1 MALLLLLRAWASES
15 SCISVVPSC
24 CCWGAKRG
32 EGGKELGG
40 VLGSGERRGEWGG
53 VELDRGLKKL
63 WLLGRSWVPACF
75 PLGGEGKGEL
85 EWEERFFWGVLGEGG
100 GMLLV
105 EFTLFLMEGGV
116 AVDVVGPAAE
126 VAVEVVP
133 VATAAAEVAVEVVA
147 VVAAA
152 AAAAAGACVAVDV
165 VVVAA
170 IGPCVAVEVADDAA
184 ALAWAEDAVEVVD
197 AGRAIVSARVAA
209 VAAAAAGAGV
219 AVEEAA
225 DDDIAAKVRVAEGV
239 VATAAA
245 AVGLEAVFAGVFSK
259 VDAVAGSGVRGFFM
273 GEEGEGEAAE
283 EGAAIAT
290 TGAGGC

>member
-1 MALLLLLRAWASES
+1 M
-15 SCISVVPSC
+15 
-24 CCWGAKRG
+24 
-32 EGGKELGG
+32 ELGG

-53 VELDRGLKKL
+53 VELERGPKKL

-126 VAVEVVP
+126 VAAEVVP

-147 VVAAA
+147 VAAAA
-152 AAAAAGACVAVDV
+152 AAAAAGACFAVDV

-170 IGPCVAVEVADDAA
+170 IGPCVAVGVADDAA
-184 ALAWAEDAVEVVD
+184 AFAWAEDAVEVVD
-197 AGRAIVSARVAA
+197 AGRVIVSARVAA
-209 VAAAAAGAGV
+209 VAAAAAGAG
-219 AVEEAA
+219 
-225 DDDIAAKVRVAEGV
+225 VAEGV

-259 VDAVAGSGVRGFFM
+259 VAAVARSGVRGFFM
-273 GEEGEGEAAE
+273 GEEGESEAAE